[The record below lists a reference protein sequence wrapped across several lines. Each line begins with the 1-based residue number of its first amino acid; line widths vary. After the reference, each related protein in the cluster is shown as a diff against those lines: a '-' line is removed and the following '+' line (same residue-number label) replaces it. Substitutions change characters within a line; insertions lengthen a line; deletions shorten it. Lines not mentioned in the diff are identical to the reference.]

1 MPNKPRTFFSH
12 SLFSHIS
19 LYCLLVY
26 FSHFASFCCAM
37 GFLCKQIKVR
47 MRWGEQD
54 REKATN
60 FISQTYQNHLNQ
72 HNDEDAE
79 IVIDADNVLVE
90 HCQRCI

>member
-19 LYCLLVY
+19 LYCFFLISLR
-26 FSHFASFCCAM
+26 FAVLWAFFANKSKCAYDM
-37 GFLCKQIKVR
+37 GGTRPK
-47 MRWGEQD
+47 
-54 REKATN
+54 KATN

>member
-1 MPNKPRTFFSH
+1 
-12 SLFSHIS
+12 
-19 LYCLLVY
+19 
-26 FSHFASFCCAM
+26 M

-47 MRWGEQD
+47 MRWGERD